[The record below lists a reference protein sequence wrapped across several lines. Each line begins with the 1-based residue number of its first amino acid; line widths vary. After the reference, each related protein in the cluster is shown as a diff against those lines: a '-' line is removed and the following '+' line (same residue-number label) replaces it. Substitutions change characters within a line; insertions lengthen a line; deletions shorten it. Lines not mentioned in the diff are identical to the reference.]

1 MLRVPPMSHALLQ
14 PLFDAARERRE
25 LTRVLFSAAEGLGR
39 THLLKSWGPVTRVDV
54 SRGPLVTQTLRAFLP
69 ACDSDDA
76 AWAAL
81 LAAPQLRGLD
91 EERARTAAELL
102 ASLLGLRRADFRS
115 ARLDEDS
122 RREGALLELARWVTE
137 AARDGLVLAFDD
149 AHLANDEGVTFIE
162 ALSTREEPV
171 PLLLVVSHDAD
182 ERRFSSAFRSRRLA
196 WRHDPRWHAVE
207 LPPPPHA
214 DVLQL
219 LAQSGAS
226 PARAEAFCELA
237 RDNPGLALGLHAV
250 APLEADL
257 AALPRTHD
265 GLRLFR
271 VKQLGDDALN
281 ACGTLAALGG
291 VAPMG
296 ALNAVSPTLVVALQP
311 ALAAGLVE
319 AVSEG
324 VLQLLRF
331 ADTRMPP
338 SLATVLAQA
347 PALGAKLAAGAWA
360 VQALEACEPEHFAR
374 VADLLV
380 PLATPAWDATTTSYW
395 FEASAAARAGR
406 GEAISSLEAALKHAQ
421 GVRRLVL
428 LRRLAELKLFLG
440 LPDEA
445 IAVAQSAGRTTAATR
460 EALPAS
466 TVGRV
471 LTALRRTPCDR
482 WEAMTLDEALA
493 ALELTR
499 AECVSHLVKK
509 EDTQAAFSGLEK
521 KLLRL
526 QGPVASHLWIRWAK
540 AWSWF
545 LCEIEGRGADAVRAC
560 ELVRKHVPP
569 AVLQA
574 DEDAIALVRAEEIA
588 ATSLGDFTRAMALT
602 DEHIA
607 LADRA
612 GRLRD
617 ACLGWN
623 ARAIVL
629 YGQGQLAAARKA
641 FEKSLELARATG
653 WLRREAI
660 TLHNL
665 TLVLTELGEYDA
677 AFAGESLYG
686 RLSVLMGNHAGLAEA
701 PLVLA
706 SVELARGRLAE
717 ADKLIAAARKVA
729 EANRWEMLVAWSR
742 ALSGRLRLQ
751 RYKQAAD
758 ALELSR
764 AKADFLAALETY
776 EERSLAWTEEL
787 DPAEVYAHY
796 ALALKWAGHVGQ
808 ARDTLTRAAARFPKD
823 NAVSHAQLALARQ
836 TLEGAASLEWFE
848 TRGFQRRVASWR
860 ALTA

>member
-1 MLRVPPMSHALLQ
+1 MGQALLQ
-14 PLFDAARERRE
+14 PLYDSARERRE
-25 LTRVLFSAAEGLGR
+25 ITRVLLPAAEGLGR
-39 THLLKSWGPVTRVDV
+39 SHLLKSWSAVKRIDV

-69 ACDSDDA
+69 AYDTDDGA
-76 AWAAL
+76 LEAL
-81 LAAPQLRGLD
+81 LAAPQLKSLD

-102 ASLLGLRRADFRS
+102 ASLLGIRRANFRT
-115 ARLDEDS
+115 AKLDEDS

-149 AHLANDEGVTFIE
+149 AHLSTDEGTTFIE
-162 ALSTREEPV
+162 SLSVREEPV
-171 PLLLVVSHDAD
+171 PLLLVVSYDAD
-182 ERRFSSAFRSRRLA
+182 ESRFTSAFKTRRTA
-196 WRHDPRWHAVE
+196 WKHDPRWRTVD
-207 LPPPPHA
+207 LVPPTRA
-214 DVLQL
+214 EVLAL
-219 LAQSGAS
+219 LEQAGAS
-226 PARAEAFCELA
+226 PARAEAFCELS
-237 RDNPGLALGLHAV
+237 RNNPGLALGLHAV
-250 APLEADL
+250 APMEADL
-257 AALPRTHD
+257 STLPRTHD

-271 VKQLGDDALN
+271 VKQLGDDALK
-281 ACGTLAALGG
+281 ACGTLASLGG

-296 ALNAVSPTLVVALQP
+296 ALNALSPGLAVSLQP
-311 ALAAGLVE
+311 ALAAGIVE
-319 AVSEG
+319 SVSEG

-331 ADTRMPP
+331 TDTRMKP
-338 SLATVLAQA
+338 SLANVLPQAQ
-347 PALGAKLAAGAWA
+347 ALGAKLSAGAWA
-360 VQALEACEPEHFAR
+360 VQALESSSTEHFAR
-374 VADLLV
+374 VAELLV
-380 PLATPAWDATTTSYW
+380 PLATPALDASTTSYW
-395 FEASAAARAGR
+395 YEATAAARAGR
-406 GEAISSLEAALKHAQ
+406 GEAIASLEAALKHSQ

-440 LPDEA
+440 LPEEA
-445 IAVAQSAGRTTAATR
+445 MTVVTSAGRTVSSSR
-460 EALPAS
+460 EVLPGSA
-466 TVGRV
+466 VGRV
-471 LTALRRTPCDR
+471 LSSLPRTACDV
-482 WEAMTLDEALA
+482 WESMTLDEAFA
-493 ALELTR
+493 ALDLVR

-509 EDTQAAFSGLEK
+509 EETQAAFSALER

-526 QGPVASHLWIRWAK
+526 HGPVASHLWIRWAK

-545 LCEIEGRGADAVRAC
+545 LCEVMGQGAEAVRVC
-560 ELVRKHVPP
+560 EQVRKHVPP
-569 AVLQA
+569 DVLQA

-588 ATSLGDFTRAMALT
+588 ATSLGEFTRAIALT

-612 GRLRD
+612 GRPRD

-629 YGQGQLAAARKA
+629 YGQGQLAASRKA

-665 TLVLTELGEYDA
+665 TLVLTELGDYDA

-706 SVELARGRLAE
+706 SIELARGRFVE
-717 ADKLIAAARKVA
+717 ADKLIATARKVA
-729 EANRWEMLVAWSR
+729 EANGWEMLLAWSR
-742 ALSGRLRLQ
+742 ALAGRLRLL
-751 RYKQAAD
+751 RYKKATD

-764 AKADFLAALETY
+764 AKTDFLAALETY

-796 ALALKWAGHVGQ
+796 ALTLKWGGQLKQ
-808 ARDTLTRAAARFPKD
+808 ARDTLTKAAARFPKD
-823 NAVSHAQLALARQ
+823 NAISHAQLALALGS
-836 TLEGAASLEWFE
+836 LEGPSKLEWFE
-848 TRGFQRRVASWR
+848 SRGFVRRVDLWR